1 MFSSSPQGEICVRG
15 NGLSEFLK
23 TICTQIHIQADKC
36 IYFPLKGSK
45 VKKKLGIIT
54 MKRDEAANDA
64 VCASE
69 SFSIALV

>member
-1 MFSSSPQGEICVRG
+1 MCSSSPQGEICVQG

-23 TICTQIHIQADKC
+23 TICTQTHIQADKH
-36 IYFPLKGSK
+36 IYFPLKRSK

-54 MKRDEAANDA
+54 VKRDEAANDA

-69 SFSIALV
+69 SFSIASV

>member
-1 MFSSSPQGEICVRG
+1 MQG

-23 TICTQIHIQADKC
+23 TICTQTHIQEDKH

-54 MKRDEAANDA
+54 VKRKEAAKDA

-69 SFSIALV
+69 NSSIALV

>member
-1 MFSSSPQGEICVRG
+1 MQG

-23 TICTQIHIQADKC
+23 TICTQTHIQADKH
-36 IYFPLKGSK
+36 IYFPLKRSK

-54 MKRDEAANDA
+54 VKRDEAANDA

-69 SFSIALV
+69 SFSIASV